1 MKISWQERGHQGFYI
16 FLTLIFTLSLVSCA
30 ASKTHW
36 LHLRA
41 DPTMQKRSST
51 KLTVGVLPFEDNRPP
66 SQRLGQRVLSGGKE
80 EPIRLK
86 TSSLTQDVTSI
97 LLQFLKARDIKTV
110 ELTNWV
116 PSPKNLEDLP
126 EGVDIAIAGYVEK
139 LEVEAKSSTFKTE
152 IRYLVKLSA
161 KFGYKS
167 QKKVVTK
174 KVEVRPEE
182 SVVSFKRQKV
192 EEALNEALSSALNLL
207 IEAALASAG

>member
-1 MKISWQERGHQGFYI
+1 MKISWEEREHRSHYI
-16 FLTLIFTLSLVSCA
+16 FLTLLLALSLVSCA

-41 DPTMQKRSST
+41 DSTGQKSSSSN
-51 KLTVGVLPFEDNRPP
+51 LTVGVLPFEDNRPP
-66 SQRLGQRVLSGGKE
+66 SQRLGQRVLSSGKE
-80 EPIRLK
+80 EPIRLE

-97 LLQFLKARDIKTV
+97 LLKFLKARDIQTV
-110 ELTNWV
+110 QITNWV
-116 PSPKNLEDLP
+116 PSAKNLEDLP
-126 EGVDIAIAGYVEK
+126 EGVDMAIAGHVEN

-174 KVEVRPEE
+174 TVEVRPEE
-182 SVVSFKRQKV
+182 SVVSFKRQRV
-192 EEALNEALSSALNLL
+192 EETLNEALSSALNLL

>member
-1 MKISWQERGHQGFYI
+1 MKICRQEREHKSLCI
-16 FLTLIFTLSLVSCA
+16 FLTLVFTLSLVSCA

-41 DPTMQKRSST
+41 DSSGQKRSSSN
-51 KLTVGVLPFEDNRPP
+51 LTVGVLPFEDNRPP
-66 SQRLGQRVLSGGKE
+66 SQRLGQRVLSSGKE
-80 EPIRLK
+80 EPIRLRS
-86 TSSLTQDVTSI
+86 TSLTQDVTSI
-97 LLQFLKARDIKTV
+97 LIQFMKARDIEIV
-110 ELTNWV
+110 QLTNWV

-126 EGVDIAIAGYVEK
+126 EGVDIAIAGYIEN

-167 QKKVVTK
+167 QNKVVTK
-174 KVEVRPEE
+174 TVEVRPEE
-182 SVVSFKRQKV
+182 SVVSFKRQRV
-192 EEALNEALSSALNLL
+192 EETLNEALSSALNLL